1 MTSFDTTPAPAPA
14 ALSPELAALAAE
26 AAALETTTAPPD
38 PNAPPAEAPVDYL
51 TDAKGIVDMASE
63 ALGAFYPSTLAV
75 LVPEKR
81 ERIAGALAPVMQKYG
96 FTLGVI
102 FGRWGE
108 EIALAFALAQV
119 AIPITTAIRKDQAE
133 AKKEKG
139 ELPPNPAGA
148 LQPVI
153 DKSAP
158 NSLHHKA

>member
-1 MTSFDTTPAPAPA
+1 MTSSDTTTAQAT

-26 AAALETTTAPPD
+26 AQALETETAPVD
-38 PNAPPAEAPVDYL
+38 PAAPQEAAPVDYL
-51 TDAKGIVDMASE
+51 TDAAGIVDMASE

-81 ERIAGALAPVMQKYG
+81 QRIAAALAPVMAKYG
-96 FTLGVI
+96 VSLGLI
-102 FGRWGE
+102 FGRFGE

-119 AIPITTAIRKDQAE
+119 AIPITTAIRHDQAE

-153 DKSAP
+153 DRSAP
-158 NSLHHKA
+158 DSLHHKA